1 MYVSVSANFPR
12 SFVPILLSAVPGE
25 KYIGLKTAFDSFRI
39 LKPYPFI
46 GCWEDA
52 DEDADELLFV
62 VASSSEHETERVT
75 SIQANIT
82 ANSEI
87 EIFFMSFP

>member
-52 DEDADELLFV
+52 DEETDEYDDELLFV
-62 VASSSEHETERVT
+62 MMSSSEHET
-75 SIQANIT
+75 
-82 ANSEI
+82 
-87 EIFFMSFP
+87 